1 MCDIR
6 KVSSGALGGQVDYML
21 TNQKMCGCKRMIR
34 YGWQDITKP
43 QADKEV
49 NEIKSSITRVDL
61 LSTWIMMNRLVFRL
75 IVENVMNER
84 KSDLVFDDNKSG

>member
-34 YGWQDITKP
+34 YG
-43 QADKEV
+43 
-49 NEIKSSITRVDL
+49 
-61 LSTWIMMNRLVFRL
+61 
-75 IVENVMNER
+75 
-84 KSDLVFDDNKSG
+84 